1 MALSAKSEW
10 SKENNQH
17 NFVEL
22 LAFYRHQLL
31 PVNPSSIAAV
41 KDAATYDT
49 SKVATKP
56 PTKYYCHLHGSNN
69 THNGAECKK
78 MGSPNFTMKGKTVTQ
93 AMIDN
98 RVPGKVVDGVAG
110 KK

>member
-1 MALSAKSEW
+1 MWYLVVDHIVQEMPIKVKMSRYIHSYHYYLRQTSTLSAEAIGRNNVALSAKSEW

-49 SKVATKP
+49 W
-56 PTKYYCHLHGSNN
+56 
-69 THNGAECKK
+69 
-78 MGSPNFTMKGKTVTQ
+78 
-93 AMIDN
+93 
-98 RVPGKVVDGVAG
+98 
-110 KK
+110 

>member
-1 MALSAKSEW
+1 MAQLSIKIAAEQRKADAEMFQILAEAIGRNNVALSAKSEW

-49 SKVATKP
+49 CK
-56 PTKYYCHLHGSNN
+56 GSYQTSN
-69 THNGAECKK
+69 
-78 MGSPNFTMKGKTVTQ
+78 
-93 AMIDN
+93 
-98 RVPGKVVDGVAG
+98 
-110 KK
+110 